1 MRNRITYGYKIRDGE
16 IRIDE
21 NQREIVLKI
30 FESYLEGNS
39 IRQVMQELN
48 EAGIPS
54 PNGELW
60 VHGAVGN
67 VLENNRYA
75 GENQYPAIISKEM
88 FEQVQARRQEI
99 SKKLG
104 RTAKA
109 EREKPVY
116 NGMVFCG
123 ECGRKYWRLHNRER
137 YFWNCNLHYTKG
149 CKENGEPCKD
159 SRNITDA
166 EIQKAYIRLQNR
178 IFDEEIKVKQP
189 LECNPK
195 KLEIWKSKYEEML
208 GNADCYEDWSIAD
221 VIFRIAAEEYAQS
234 RGVED
239 ATIIRTAAA
248 TGRTA
253 VFQPEN
259 FKRIVRKII
268 VTKTGLDFE
277 LTNGQKIRNV

>member
-104 RTAKA
+104 RTD
-109 EREKPVY
+109 
-116 NGMVFCG
+116 
-123 ECGRKYWRLHNRER
+123 RK
-137 YFWNCNLHYTKG
+137 
-149 CKENGEPCKD
+149 
-159 SRNITDA
+159 S
-166 EIQKAYIRLQNR
+166 
-178 IFDEEIKVKQP
+178 V
-189 LECNPK
+189 
-195 KLEIWKSKYEEML
+195 
-208 GNADCYEDWSIAD
+208 
-221 VIFRIAAEEYAQS
+221 V
-234 RGVED
+234 
-239 ATIIRTAAA
+239 
-248 TGRTA
+248 
-253 VFQPEN
+253 
-259 FKRIVRKII
+259 
-268 VTKTGLDFE
+268 
-277 LTNGQKIRNV
+277 

>member
-30 FESYLEGNS
+30 FETYLGGSS

-54 PNGELW
+54 PNGKPW

-67 VLENNRYA
+67 VLKNNRYT
-75 GENQYPAIISKEM
+75 GGNQYPAIISKEM
-88 FEQVQARRQEI
+88 FEQAQVRRQEI
-99 SKKLG
+99 SNKLG
-104 RTAKA
+104 RTVKA
-109 EREKPVY
+109 AREKPVY
-116 NGMVFCG
+116 NGMVSCG
-123 ECGRKYWRLHNRER
+123 ECGRKYWRLHNKER
-137 YFWNCNLHYTKG
+137 YFWTCSLHYTKG

-178 IFDEEIKVKQP
+178 IFDGEIKIKQP
-189 LECNPK
+189 VERNPK

-234 RGVED
+234 RGMED
-239 ATIIRTAAA
+239 AVIKRTATA
-248 TGRTA
+248 TGRTT

-268 VTKTGLDFE
+268 VTKTGVDFE
-277 LTNGQKIRNV
+277 LTNGQKILNV

>member
-16 IRIDE
+16 IRTDE

-30 FESYLEGNS
+30 FESYLEGGS

-54 PNGELW
+54 PNGKPW

-67 VLENNRYA
+67 VLKNNRYT
-75 GENQYPAIISKEM
+75 GGNQYPAIISKEM
-88 FEQVQARRQEI
+88 FEQAQVRRQEI

-104 RTAKA
+104 RTVKA

-116 NGMVFCG
+116 NGMLFCG
-123 ECGRKYWRLHNRER
+123 ECGRKYWWIHYRG
-137 YFWNCNLHYTKG
+137 NCYWSCSLNYDGRWEKSGVT
-149 CKENGEPCKD
+149 CEN
-159 SRNITDA
+159 SRQITDG

-178 IFDEEIKVKQP
+178 IFDGEIKVKQP
-189 LECNPK
+189 VECNPK

-208 GNADCYEDWSIAD
+208 ENAECYEDWSIAD

-234 RGVED
+234 RGMED
-239 ATIIRTAAA
+239 AVIKRTATA
-248 TGRTA
+248 TGRTT

-268 VTKTGLDFE
+268 VTKTGVDFE
-277 LTNGQKIRNV
+277 LTNGQKILNV

>member
-1 MRNRITYGYKIRDGE
+1 MRNRITYGYKISDGE
-16 IRIDE
+16 IRTDE

-54 PNGELW
+54 PNGKPW

-88 FEQVQARRQEI
+88 FEQAQARRQEI

-137 YFWNCNLHYTKG
+137 YFWNAKKT
-149 CKENGEPCKD
+149 
-159 SRNITDA
+159 
-166 EIQKAYIRLQNR
+166 
-178 IFDEEIKVKQP
+178 V
-189 LECNPK
+189 NPAK
-195 KLEIWKSKYEEML
+195 
-208 GNADCYEDWSIAD
+208 
-221 VIFRIAAEEYAQS
+221 
-234 RGVED
+234 
-239 ATIIRTAAA
+239 TAA
-248 TGRTA
+248 TLQTLK
-253 VFQPEN
+253 
-259 FKRIVRKII
+259 FKRHISAC
-268 VTKTGLDFE
+268 KTGFSMRKL
-277 LTNGQKIRNV
+277 R